1 MIWQNSMT
9 RGSGQYVE
17 VTDAVAPEGVDVLDG
32 AFHEVQAELLGFG
45 EGRFDIRRIQREVV
59 DGVRFIGVVHGPHL
73 EGQVVQAQ
81 EGAAVLTVGI
91 DAEAFEAETLVVGDG
106 AFEVRGRNADMAGRP
121 VTVSRMDMVTP
132 LNKMALP
139 V

>member
-1 MIWQNSMT
+1 M
-9 RGSGQYVE
+9 
-17 VTDAVAPEGVDVLDG
+17 LDG

-59 DGVRFIGVVHGPHL
+59 DGAVFHRRGVHGPHL

-106 AFEVRGRNADMAGRP
+106 AFEVRGRNADMLDAGDGVANGHGDSSEQDGFAGIERQSHRENG
-121 VTVSRMDMVTP
+121 VGVDY
-132 LNKMALP
+132 LP
-139 V
+139 ISAR